1 MADAEPYAALRYKE
15 FDFYLAVRFATTFA
29 WSMQFAVIEWEVYSL
44 TKNPLSIGLIGLMEV
59 VPAVAMALFAGHIVD
74 QREKRSL
81 LLKTILGFIVISL
94 GLFLLTW
101 PLIVGGW
108 PPQRALY
115 GIYALVF
122 LGGFVRAF
130 IGPTEFSL
138 MALVVP
144 KRIYPN
150 AISWNSLFQQMG
162 GILGPAFGGLFI
174 HWLGVHWS
182 LCIIFGIAIFALLML
197 LQIRPKP
204 ILNPSIG
211 EPVFS
216 SLRNGLRF
224 VWKTKEILGALT
236 LDMIAVLFGG
246 AITLAPIFAQ
256 DILEVGSQGY
266 GFLRAA
272 PALGSFITMLLS
284 TFFPLNKRAGIKLL
298 GAIFGFGIS
307 IILFGVSTLYW
318 FSLLA
323 LFISGAMDGI
333 SVIIR
338 QTILQLK
345 TPDAMRGRVA
355 SVNSIFTGSSN
366 ELGSF
371 ESGVMARLLGT
382 SAAVV
387 FGGSMTL
394 ITAVATGLGF
404 PKLRNLDLQTDLE
417 AVGEEMPK

>member
-1 MADAEPYAALRYKE
+1 MPRNEPYVALQYKE
-15 FDFYLAVRFATTFA
+15 FNFYLFVRFATTFA
-29 WSMQFAVIEWEVYSL
+29 WAMQFAVIEWEVYSL
-44 TKNPLSIGLIGLMEV
+44 TKDPLSIGIIGLMEV
-59 VPAVAMALFAGHIVD
+59 VPAVSMALFAGHIVD
-74 QREKRSL
+74 QREKRSVL
-81 LLKTILGFIVISL
+81 LQAILGFTVISL

-101 PLIVGGW
+101 PLVVGNW
-108 PPQRALY
+108 PAQRVLY
-115 GIYALVF
+115 GVYMLVF

-130 IGPTEFSL
+130 IGPSQFAL
-138 MALVVP
+138 MALVIP

-162 GILGPAFGGLFI
+162 SVLGPAFGGLSI
-174 HWLGVHWS
+174 YWIGVHWS
-182 LCIIFGIAIFALLML
+182 LCIIFGLALMAFVTL
-197 LQIRPKP
+197 LQIQPKP
-204 ILNPSIG
+204 ILNPKVG

-216 SLRNGLRF
+216 SLRNGIRF

-256 DILEVGSQGY
+256 DILDVGSQGY

-284 TFFPLNKRAGIKLL
+284 TYFPLNKRAGMKLL
-298 GAIFGFGIS
+298 AAIFGFGVS
-307 IILFGVSTLYW
+307 IIFFGWSTWYW
-318 FSLLA
+318 FSLLM

-382 SAAVV
+382 SAAVI
-387 FGGSMTL
+387 FGGSMT
-394 ITAVATGLGF
+394 IFTVIATAFGF
-404 PKLRNLDLQTDLE
+404 PKLRNLDFRADLQ
-417 AVGEEMPK
+417 AAEEE